1 MFPAA
6 LMKADALGR
15 QEWIVLLNGL
25 QLKGSACPSE
35 MITGVGGTLCSG
47 ESELVAL
54 ETEGLRL
61 D

>member
-1 MFPAA
+1 MP
-6 LMKADALGR
+6 
-15 QEWIVLLNGL
+15 
-25 QLKGSACPSE
+25 
-35 MITGVGGTLCSG
+35 TGVDRVALWVTAQGQCMSIRDDNWGGGTLCSG

>member
-1 MFPAA
+1 MSIR
-6 LMKADALGR
+6 DDNWG
-15 QEWIVLLNGL
+15 
-25 QLKGSACPSE
+25 
-35 MITGVGGTLCSG
+35 GVGGTLCSG

>member
-1 MFPAA
+1 
-6 LMKADALGR
+6 MKADALGR